1 MSFFLKKA
9 EEHLEKGQVAQT
21 AGNLKEARQQFL
33 FAAQRLTRAAEQSE
47 GGLRESRLR
56 LAGELLERAKE
67 LEGQIA
73 RQEPARSR
81 QAASVDEE
89 AAEWLVGERPNV
101 RFDDVAGLDG
111 VKEEIKLKMVY
122 PFTHPEA
129 AEKYGIREG
138 GGILLYGPP
147 GTGKTLI
154 ARAVAGEIDAAF
166 FTVKPSQIMS
176 QWVGVAE
183 QNMAKLFAA
192 AHAQPRAVIF
202 IDEVEALISRRR
214 GSASTVMKRLVP
226 QILAELE
233 GFERKETGALLFIG
247 ATNEPWSLDPAVM
260 RPGRFDDKIYIPL
273 PDLAA
278 RRRILE
284 LNLAGR
290 PLSPDV
296 SLDELAERMAG
307 YSGAD
312 IVNICRK
319 ASNIPFLEVI
329 RVGIERDIEPRDF
342 EQVMATV
349 RPSVEPKELH
359 RYERFSFGE

>member
-1 MSFFLKKA
+1 MSFFLNKA
-9 EEHLEKGQVAQT
+9 EEHLEKGFAAQT
-21 AGNLKEARQQFL
+21 AGNLKDARQQFL
-33 FAAQRLTRAAEQSE
+33 LAAQYLTRAAEQSE
-47 GGLRESRLR
+47 GGLRETRLR
-56 LAGELLERAKE
+56 MAGELLDRAKE
-67 LEGQIA
+67 LENQVA
-73 RQEPARSR
+73 REQPVRAR
-81 QAASVDEE
+81 QAASVDED
-89 AAEWLVGERPNV
+89 AAEWLVGERPSV
-101 RFDDVAGLDG
+101 RFADVAGLDG

-129 AEKYGIREG
+129 AQKYGIREG

-214 GSASTVMKRLVP
+214 DSASTVMKRLVP

-233 GFERKETGALLFIG
+233 GFERKEGALLFIG

-260 RPGRFDDKIYIPL
+260 RPGRFDDKIYVPL
-273 PDLAA
+273 PDFDA

-290 PLSPDV
+290 PLAADV
-296 SLDELAERMAG
+296 SLDALAERTAG

-312 IVNICRK
+312 IVNVCHK
-319 ASNIPFLEVI
+319 ASKIPFLEVI
-329 RVGIERDIEPRDF
+329 REGTERDIEPRDF
-342 EQVMATV
+342 ETVMAKV
-349 RPSVEPKELH
+349 RPSVEPKELSW
-359 RYERFSFGE
+359 YEKFSFGE